1 MACSLALGNAVDALD
16 IVGRFQVGLLHL
28 EFHQTSGERHHTDV
42 VTRTCLHSHD
52 VALLQVEVVHI
63 VVISLTGMLELYF
76 HEVGGVLV
84 ARHVSQPVVGIQ
96 LAVLSAY
103 SLMA

>member
-1 MACSLALGNAVDALD
+1 
-16 IVGRFQVGLLHL
+16 
-28 EFHQTSGERHHTDV
+28 
-42 VTRTCLHSHD
+42 
-52 VALLQVEVVHI
+52 
-63 VVISLTGMLELYF
+63 MLELYF